1 MISKESKK
9 TTVVSILGTNLDR
22 RGKNVKRWDK
32 WRPNIA
38 LCQQEDM
45 IVDTLVLL
53 HEEGFKRLAEQ
64 VKQDIAIVSPETQV
78 LFHQVDFSDPWD
90 FESVYSQLFDFSQSY
105 QFNPDEEEYLIHI
118 TTGTHVA
125 QICMYLLTETN
136 YLPGKL
142 FQTSPGNKENPT
154 VGKYQIIDL
163 DLSRYDQIASR
174 FNQERVTGVDY
185 LKSGIETRNS
195 KFNKMIEQVEKVS
208 LLSKEPMLITGATGA
223 GKTQLVKKI
232 FELKQQRG
240 QLSGKFVVV
249 NCATLLG
256 DKAMSA
262 LFGHSKGAFTGAA
275 EARNGLLKEADGGLL
290 FLDEIA
296 ELGLDEQAM
305 LLRAIEE
312 KRYLPLGADKEIE
325 SDFQLIAGTNNNMN
339 KIVGEG
345 KFREDLLARINLWSY
360 QLPSLKER
368 IEDLEPNLDF
378 ELSKF
383 AQKAG
388 HLVSFNKGA
397 RVKYMKFAISPTALW
412 KANFRDLNSSV
423 TRMATL
429 SEGGR
434 ISEDMVEDEITRL
447 KNYWSDGSQSTNDPR
462 NFAVELLG
470 EEAASQIDLFDQYL
484 LMGVSQ
490 VCKESTSMADAGRKL
505 FGVSR
510 LSKKSTNDSHRLKQ
524 VLAKFDLTF
533 DGVK

>member
-1 MISKESKK
+1 MKHKKNRK

-22 RGKNVKRWDK
+22 RGKNAKRWDK

-53 HEEGFKRLAEQ
+53 HEKGFKRLAEQ
-64 VKQDIAIVSPETQV
+64 VKQDIETVSPETHVQ
-78 LFHQVDFSDPWD
+78 FHQVDFSDPWD
-90 FESVYSQLFDFSQSY
+90 FELVYSQLFDFSQSY
-105 QFNPDEEEYLIHI
+105 QFKPDEEEYLIHI

-125 QICMYLLTETN
+125 QICLYLLTETH

-142 FQTSPGNKENPT
+142 FQTSPGNKESPT

-195 KFNKMIEQVEKVS
+195 KFNKMIEQLEKVS

-223 GKTQLVKKI
+223 GKTQLVKRI

-240 QLSGKFVVV
+240 QISGKFVVV

-256 DKAMSA
+256 DKAMST
-262 LFGHSKGAFTGAA
+262 LFGHSKGAFTGAV

-312 KRYLPLGADKEIE
+312 KNYLPLGADKEIK

-339 KIVGEG
+339 KNVAEG

-378 ELSKF
+378 ELKKF

-397 RVKYMKFAISPTALW
+397 RASYMKFATSPAALW

-434 ISEDMVEDEITRL
+434 ISEDIVEDEITRL
-447 KNYWSDGSQSTNDPR
+447 KEYWCDDLPRANDPC
-462 NFAVELLG
+462 NVAVKLLG
-470 EEAASQIDLFDQYL
+470 EEKASQLDLFDQYL

-490 VCKESTSMADAGRKL
+490 VCKSSKSMADAGRKL

-510 LSKKSTNDSHRLKQ
+510 LNKKSTNDSHRLKQ
-524 VLAKFDLTF
+524 VLGKFDLTF
-533 DGVK
+533 DELC